1 MPTEQE
7 IKKHIK
13 QEYIES
19 ARNPLHFFKK
29 FCYIQ
34 HPTRGRILFN
44 TYPFQDQ
51 TFKLLTRDQ
60 NSIILKSRQMGIS
73 TLVAA
78 YILWLMNFHQDKNI
92 LCVATT
98 QNTAKNLVQKVIF
111 MYENLPSWLKV
122 DYDEN
127 NKLGL
132 TLKNGSK
139 VKAVS
144 SSSDS
149 ARSEGVSLLVMDEFA
164 FIDNARDIWTAAL
177 PTLSTGGKSIILST
191 PNATGNLFHEIWVK
205 AEQGENG
212 FLPIK
217 LPWDLHPERDQ
228 NWRKKQDEELGDPR
242 KAAQECDCVFNASGD
257 TVFYGEFMDFYEQN
271 FMKEPLEKRGIDRN
285 LWIWENADYTK
296 QYIISADVAR
306 GDGKDYS
313 TAQVLDV
320 EANKQVAEYRGKLGT
335 KEFAHL
341 LTALATEYNE
351 AILVVENANIG
362 WSVVQTIQDI
372 GYSNLYYTPKQ
383 TGNWDDTA
391 YYDRYASKDG
401 MTPGFTTSLRTRPIM
416 IGKYQEYFNDRSVII
431 QSKRLIDEMK
441 VFVWKD
447 GRAEAATGYN
457 DDLVMAFA
465 IAMYIRDTALMN
477 RQKGI
482 DITKQMLNNI
492 NVNRT
497 NYQGGYFAS
506 GNDNPY
512 SMSTQWGDENFKWL
526 L

>member
-122 DYDEN
+122 DYDES

-149 ARSEGVSLLVMDEFA
+149 ARS
-164 FIDNARDIWTAAL
+164 
-177 PTLSTGGKSIILST
+177 
-191 PNATGNLFHEIWVK
+191 
-205 AEQGENG
+205 
-212 FLPIK
+212 
-217 LPWDLHPERDQ
+217 
-228 NWRKKQDEELGDPR
+228 
-242 KAAQECDCVFNASGD
+242 
-257 TVFYGEFMDFYEQN
+257 
-271 FMKEPLEKRGIDRN
+271 
-285 LWIWENADYTK
+285 
-296 QYIISADVAR
+296 
-306 GDGKDYS
+306 
-313 TAQVLDV
+313 
-320 EANKQVAEYRGKLGT
+320 
-335 KEFAHL
+335 
-341 LTALATEYNE
+341 
-351 AILVVENANIG
+351 
-362 WSVVQTIQDI
+362 
-372 GYSNLYYTPKQ
+372 
-383 TGNWDDTA
+383 
-391 YYDRYASKDG
+391 
-401 MTPGFTTSLRTRPIM
+401 
-416 IGKYQEYFNDRSVII
+416 
-431 QSKRLIDEMK
+431 
-441 VFVWKD
+441 
-447 GRAEAATGYN
+447 
-457 DDLVMAFA
+457 
-465 IAMYIRDTALMN
+465 
-477 RQKGI
+477 
-482 DITKQMLNNI
+482 
-492 NVNRT
+492 
-497 NYQGGYFAS
+497 
-506 GNDNPY
+506 
-512 SMSTQWGDENFKWL
+512 
-526 L
+526 